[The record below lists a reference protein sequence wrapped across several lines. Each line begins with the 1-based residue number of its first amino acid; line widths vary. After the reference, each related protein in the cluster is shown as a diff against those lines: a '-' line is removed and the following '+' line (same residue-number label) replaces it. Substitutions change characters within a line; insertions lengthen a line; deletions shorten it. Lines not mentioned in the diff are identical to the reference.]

1 MDKLE
6 RKRLFTEQQR
16 NRLLEELKTIIEDSD
31 KKQYLIQQLE
41 KTETELQDLTDFIN
55 TDDIDELMNKWEQE
69 KNQQPLSKEEFFST
83 VKQLTE
89 DTMKKYPQW
98 RYGQTVFNVINEH
111 FHVARQVQFNT
122 PFDCFYNDKNVP
134 QFLDAAYQCYIGK
147 QKK

>member
-6 RKRLFTEQQR
+6 RKRLFTEEQR
-16 NRLLEELKTIIEDSD
+16 NQLLEELKTITEDSD
-31 KKQYLIQQLE
+31 KKLYLKQQLE
-41 KTETELQDLTDFIN
+41 KTEAELKDINDFIN
-55 TDDIDELMNKWEQE
+55 TDNIDELKTKWEQE
-69 KNQQPLSKEEFFST
+69 DPISKEEFIST
-83 VKQLTE
+83 VRQLTE